1 MKYQP
6 TYRQFGE
13 NGVLVTWPS
22 TIDSLINDEVLRL
35 DRLIAKVFKSQI
47 IELVPSY
54 HSLAVYLKEG
64 ESVSNF
70 IELIKELPIS
80 ETKRS
85 ENVKRLIT
93 IPVCYESKYAL
104 DLEEVALANK
114 ITTKKVIQLHTKEIY
129 KVYFLG
135 FLPGFPYLG
144 GLNKNLHTPRK
155 NTPRIHIE
163 KGSVAIGGKQTGI
176 YTIDSPGGWN
186 VIGRSPLAFFS
197 CESSLRCLLKPG
209 DFVRFSSIAE
219 AEFKKIEAEV
229 ANGTFEVGKEVYHD

>member
-1 MKYQP
+1 MNFQP
-6 TYRQFGE
+6 TYQHFGE
-13 NGVLVTWPS
+13 NGVLINWPS
-22 TIDSLINDEVLRL
+22 KIDPQINDEVLRL
-35 DRLIAKVFKSQI
+35 DILITKTFGDRI

-54 HSLAVYLKEG
+54 QSLAVYLKEV

-70 IELIKELPIS
+70 IELLKELPIS
-80 ETKRS
+80 EDRRYEKVS
-85 ENVKRLIT
+85 RLIT
-93 IPVCYESKYAL
+93 IPVCYDPKYGL
-104 DLEEVALANK
+104 DIEELALANK

-144 GLNKNLHTPRK
+144 GLNESLYTPRK
-155 NTPRIHIE
+155 NKPRKHITE
-163 KGSVAIGGKQTGI
+163 GSVAIGGEQTGI

-209 DFVRFSSIAE
+209 DFVRFSSIDE
-219 AEFKKIEAEV
+219 TEFKKIEAEV
-229 ANGTFEVGKEVYHD
+229 ANDTFQVGKEVYHD